1 METVWTVL
9 TLSGQFQHC
18 PDWYERVRMV
28 LILSRQFCPDG
39 FKLSGRFSNC
49 PDGFQTVRMVL
60 KLSGRCHIIFK
71 TKREMITQFD
81 MLREIFTH
89 FLYVAREVYAFFW
102 RVAAKW
108 IRALRPES
116 FCAWKAAIR
125 KVLGFCASAPL
136 VHTTNCGMGERGTC
150 LHFMVTHNIPTNSVP
165 VHNPHWATL
174 PLCCLTRKLLR

>member
-49 PDGFQTVRMVL
+49 PDGFQTVRMVF
-60 KLSGRCHIIFK
+60 KLSGCCHIIFK

-102 RVAAKW
+102 HVAAKL

-125 KVLGFCASAPL
+125 KVLGFCVSGGESQNFGVFLKKKKVFFLMPPL
-136 VHTTNCGMGERGTC
+136 ICSSRYYKPYWEFKVFHT
-150 LHFMVTHNIPTNSVP
+150 
-165 VHNPHWATL
+165 
-174 PLCCLTRKLLR
+174 

>member
-18 PDWYERVRMV
+18 PDWYERVQMV

-102 RVAAKW
+102 HVAAKW

-125 KVLGFCASAPL
+125 KVLDFCASATHPPKTHL
-136 VHTTNCGMGERGTC
+136 HKTHLPSLKMCCVQKLSKSFDWVRQDGCGNGKKTT
-150 LHFMVTHNIPTNSVP
+150 
-165 VHNPHWATL
+165 
-174 PLCCLTRKLLR
+174 

>member
-102 RVAAKW
+102 HVAAKW

-125 KVLGFCASAPL
+125 KVLGFCASGGG
-136 VHTTNCGMGERGTC
+136 VG
-150 LHFMVTHNIPTNSVP
+150 V
-165 VHNPHWATL
+165 
-174 PLCCLTRKLLR
+174 RKISTKGV

>member
-1 METVWTVL
+1 MVLKLYIQCGNCLDGSDTVWTVP
-9 TLSGQFQHC
+9 TLSG
-18 PDWYERVRMV
+18 
-28 LILSRQFCPDG
+28 LIWKGPDG
-39 FKLSGRFSNC
+39 FNFVQTVLSGGFQTVRTIFKLSGRFSNC
-49 PDGFQTVRMVL
+49 PDGFHTVRMVL

-102 RVAAKW
+102 HVAAKW

-125 KVLGFCASAPL
+125 KVLGFCASD
-136 VHTTNCGMGERGTC
+136 
-150 LHFMVTHNIPTNSVP
+150 
-165 VHNPHWATL
+165 
-174 PLCCLTRKLLR
+174 